1 MTIVIF
7 IIDQIKD
14 KSKILSKVLE
24 SNESMD
30 VNLKRMCTMASNK
43 ETVEEKKAQLIQLSL
58 KRLS

>member
-30 VNLKRMCTMASNK
+30 RQS
-43 ETVEEKKAQLIQLSL
+43 KKDVYHGKQ
-58 KRLS
+58 